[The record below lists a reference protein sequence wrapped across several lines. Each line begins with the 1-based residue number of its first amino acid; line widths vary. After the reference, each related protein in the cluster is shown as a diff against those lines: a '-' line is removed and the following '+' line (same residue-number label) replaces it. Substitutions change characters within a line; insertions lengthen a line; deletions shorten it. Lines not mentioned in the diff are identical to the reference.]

1 MGQGEN
7 VVIRNDPFGQVYSVE
22 RLLYLDPD
30 FVSAAYEE
38 ITGESPATQ
47 LTRAEGGKAGISASF
62 ISAGVHTQTTLTFNI
77 SPRQMLL
84 KIAEEL
90 QERYALFD
98 PATYANYEGTRLA
111 GSKAD
116 SPLGNGG
123 PKKRT

>member
-1 MGQGEN
+1 MSSYAMTRLVRCTASN
-7 VVIRNDPFGQVYSVE
+7 VCSTSTRTLCPPPTKRS
-22 RLLYLDPD
+22 P
-30 FVSAAYEE
+30 VSLR
-38 ITGESPATQ
+38 Q
-47 LTRAEGGKAGISASF
+47 QTRAEGGKAGISASF